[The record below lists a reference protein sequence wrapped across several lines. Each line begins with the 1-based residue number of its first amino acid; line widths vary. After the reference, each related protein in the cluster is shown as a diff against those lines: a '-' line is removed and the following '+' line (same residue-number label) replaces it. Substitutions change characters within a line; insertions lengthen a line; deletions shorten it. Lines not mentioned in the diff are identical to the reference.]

1 MEGLKY
7 VHLNF
12 PVSFFHRDHRPP
24 HSELSVAEPM
34 QSRDEIN
41 CSSNM
46 PSSLSLS
53 AYTSIYACVSF
64 WWLRIDSQLAV
75 LAVYPG
81 YIDISV
87 GLCDLMDR
95 AMTNFC
101 LKYIFETGSQTPGYY

>member
-41 CSSNM
+41 CSSNL

-53 AYTSIYACVSF
+53 LCLHKYICMCVF
-64 WWLRIDSQLAV
+64 LVVEDRFTIGYLGT
-75 LAVYPG
+75 VYSG

-87 GLCDLMDR
+87 GLCDLMDG
-95 AMTNFC
+95 AMT
-101 LKYIFETGSQTPGYY
+101 